1 MPVPRRDFMKLL
13 GISLGSVL
21 LARCQRKPTSTPT
34 EDFVLCYEITPIPPP
49 TATTSPT
56 PESVGLRDRMR
67 LLWLRFGELA
77 AKTRDE
83 TNSSGFGEGENPLGG
98 QMAREHRSV
107 LDEMVAAGE
116 LTGPVADLVQEAYAA
131 AVYHVWR
138 SNAPITCY
146 EPMMIDY
153 APASAENVVRQADAL
168 GQIAAGNTVD
178 PGTIEKVRAALEHD
192 MAYYALS
199 DEDVQALYDRLI
211 EEHRESGENIPTYEA
226 VELALSPDVRAAA
239 QFLVDVL
246 MGKD

>member
-34 EDFVLCYEITPIPPP
+34 SDYVVCYEITAIRPDITPE
-49 TATTSPT
+49 TPT

-77 AKTRDE
+77 AETRDGS
-83 TNSSGFGEGENPLGG
+83 NSGGTGAGDNPLGG
-98 QMAREHRSV
+98 QMIREHRAV
-107 LDEMVAAGE
+107 LDEMVAAGV
-116 LTGPVADLVQEAYAA
+116 LTDPVADLIQEAYAA

-146 EPMMIDY
+146 EPMMVDY

-168 GQIAAGNTVD
+168 GQIAAGSTVA
-178 PGTIEKVRAALEHD
+178 PETIEKVQAALEHD
-192 MAYYALS
+192 LAYYALS
-199 DEDVQALYDRLI
+199 YEDVQALYDRLI
-211 EEHRESGENIPTYEA
+211 EEHRDSGEAIPTYEDL
-226 VELALSPDVRAAA
+226 ELSLTPDVKAAA

-246 MGKD
+246 MGK